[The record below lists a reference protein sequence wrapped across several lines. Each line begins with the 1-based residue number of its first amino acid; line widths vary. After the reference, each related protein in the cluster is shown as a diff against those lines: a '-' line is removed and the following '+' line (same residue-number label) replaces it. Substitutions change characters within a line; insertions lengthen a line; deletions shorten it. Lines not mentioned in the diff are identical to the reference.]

1 MITIYLRFSNLV
13 ILKLFILISLLKRR
27 LQKIFIVFFERMLV
41 K

>member
-13 ILKLFILISLLKRR
+13 ILKLFILISLSKRR